1 MINVED
7 HVAHC
12 RMAREIAIIHTRIST
27 RYIYIYIYMCVYD
40 TDKRKSKFNL
50 NGINPVLFLVLALRL
65 TSDNAQSTSLD
76 VGRSKSL
83 PERKNTLFFFSSFS
97 SSFSSPS
104 SSSFSSP
111 SSSSSLLSVLLILL
125 FLMPSGNVQHDLQH

>member
-27 RYIYIYIYMCVYD
+27 RYIYIYMCVYD

-65 TSDNAQSTSLD
+65 TSDNAQSTSFD

-83 PERKNTLFFFSSFS
+83 PERKNTLLFFSF
-97 SSFSSPS
+97 F